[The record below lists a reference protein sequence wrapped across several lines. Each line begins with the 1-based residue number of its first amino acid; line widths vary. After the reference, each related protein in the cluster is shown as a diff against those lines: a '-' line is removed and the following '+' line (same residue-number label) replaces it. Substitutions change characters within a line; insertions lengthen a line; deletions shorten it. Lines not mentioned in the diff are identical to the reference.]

1 MLFPS
6 SAWSSARAGSSN
18 SQIGPCCCLLSEN
31 CGSEAGMK
39 RVCVFCGSSPGARPA
54 YTELARRLGS
64 ILAGR
69 GITLVYGGGN
79 VGLMGVLANAVLA
92 GGGNVIGVI
101 PQAMVDLEVAHTGF
115 PDLRIVGSMHERKAL
130 MADLADAFIAL
141 PGGLGTLEEFCE
153 ILTWAQLGM
162 HQKPCG
168 LINVENYFDQLI
180 AFLDDAVRERFVRPE
195 HRAMVLVESDAER
208 MIDRLQAYRPPM
220 LEKWIDREQ
229 V

>member
-1 MLFPS
+1 
-6 SAWSSARAGSSN
+6 
-18 SQIGPCCCLLSEN
+18 
-31 CGSEAGMK
+31 MK

-64 ILAGR
+64 ILARR
-69 GITLVYGGGN
+69 GMTLVYGGGN

-92 GGGNVIGVI
+92 GCGNVIGVI

-168 LINVENYFDQLI
+168 LINVQNYFDQLI